1 MKYIIVIIFILI
13 SFLSF
18 GQQMTYVEW
27 KIEAQKNI
35 RLQPKYGNVQKTDG
49 QKKADKDLIA
59 DYLAQAGTHYKAS
72 ELLIKLGFDYLYKG
86 DLKTAMYR
94 FNQAWL
100 LDPTNENVF
109 WGFGAVYFT
118 FQDFKTALKQYN
130 DGLTLNPKS
139 SNILTDK
146 ASVYMAN
153 YNIDQNAKDLDNAI
167 NLFKS
172 SLDIDNKNQ
181 NTLFKISS
189 CYYFKK
195 DCKNALLYYN
205 KCMKLGGKPVTQEYT
220 DAIRQ
225 LCKT

>member
-1 MKYIIVIIFILI
+1 MRYITAIIFTLI

-18 GQQMTYVEW
+18 GQQMTYDEW

-35 RLQPKYGNVQKTDG
+35 RLQPKYGNVEKSDE

-100 LDPTNENVF
+100 LDPTNENVY

-118 FQDFKTALKQYN
+118 FQDFKTALNQYD
-130 DGLTLNPKS
+130 DGLILNPKN

-153 YNIDQNAKDLDNAI
+153 YNINQNAEDLDNAI

-172 SLDIDNKNQ
+172 SLEIDDKNQ
-181 NTLFKISS
+181 NTLFKISA
-189 CYYFKK
+189 CYYLKK

-205 KCMKLGGKPVTQEYT
+205 KCMKLGGNPVTKEYT
-220 DAIRQ
+220 NAITQ
-225 LCKT
+225 LCKM